1 MTSSASTART
11 DRSAVLGHLRPLL
24 TRFGLLFLAGVEFAV
39 LLAWLPDTL
48 RQWWHAGPLAP
59 NDERPMGD
67 WQVFYAYA
75 KALHANG
82 LYSPALP
89 VLQHPFTWMPIAT
102 AYRLYV
108 ALGALCVLATAF
120 LAQRSV
126 ASIEA
131 RLAVVL
137 GVVSLPQ
144 MHWALRG
151 ATLTPFLA
159 LATLG
164 GFLLLEKRP
173 RLAGVCFAVLT
184 LKPQFALVPFAYL
197 ALSGRWR
204 SFSWA
209 TTVSLAAAIVGL
221 AIVGFGYAETYAR
234 MLFDWGPDQRDNL
247 SPIAQSWQHTWPG
260 VLRSIGAQP
269 HPLLWLDLIALS
281 LVALW
286 FACRRMPGPMH
297 GGPVA
302 LGMLLATPYAM
313 FYDWGL
319 LAVAGALLLASRA
332 RYPVL
337 VPALLIAGYAAAVA
351 TQAATPYPPPFP
363 FVDSGTIVWPS
374 STYGVYWTAPLA
386 LVALA
391 ALAIRGS
398 SLGDIRREAGTS

>member
-1 MTSSASTART
+1 MITTRTPPMGLPVTAAIV
-11 DRSAVLGHLRPLL
+11 DWWRSRGARL
-24 TRFGLLFLAGVEFAV
+24 GLLFLAGVEFAV

-59 NDERPMGD
+59 SDERPMGD

-75 KALHANG
+75 KALDANG
-82 LYSPALP
+82 LYNPILP
-89 VLQHPFTWMPIAT
+89 VLQHPFTWLPIDAG
-102 AYRLYV
+102 YRLY
-108 ALGALCVLATAF
+108 AGLGAACVVATAF
-120 LAQRSV
+120 VAQRSV
-126 ASIEA
+126 ASFEA

-137 GVVSLPQ
+137 GVMSLPQ

-173 RLAGVCFAVLT
+173 RAAGLCLALLA
-184 LKPQFALVPFAYL
+184 LKPQFALVPLAYL
-197 ALSGRWR
+197 LLSRRWTA
-204 SFSWA
+204 FLWA
-209 TTVSLAAAIVGL
+209 SGAVVLMTLAGL
-221 AIVGFGYAETYAR
+221 AVVGFGYTDTYFR

-269 HPLLWLDLIALS
+269 HPLLWLDLIAAS
-281 LVALW
+281 LIAVG
-286 FACRRMPGPMH
+286 FACRRMPRSTH

-319 LAVAGALLLASRA
+319 LVVAGALLLTARA
-332 RYPVL
+332 HN
-337 VPALLIAGYAAAVA
+337 PALIPALVIAGYAAAVA

-363 FVDSGTIVWPS
+363 FVDEGTIVWPS
-374 STYGVYWTAPLA
+374 STYGLYWTAPLA
-386 LVALA
+386 LLALA
-391 ALAIRGS
+391 ALAIRGRS
-398 SLGDIRREAGTS
+398 EHHMSAS